1 MSAARK
7 LLGAVVATAVI
18 GAFSFSP
25 VALAGE
31 QDFTLVNHTGVE
43 IHKLF
48 TSPHSSDNWEEDV
61 LGKSTLGDG
70 ESVDVTF
77 AKKEQ
82 EAHWDL
88 RVEDSSGNSINF
100 ADLNLKEI
108 SEVVLHYQDG
118 KAWAD
123 LK

>member
-1 MSAARK
+1 MTIARK
-7 LLGAVVATAVI
+7 WLCAFVAGAMI
-18 GAFSFSP
+18 GAFSLST
-25 VALAGE
+25 AARAGE

-77 AKKEQ
+77 PKKTES
-82 EAHWDL
+82 AHWDL
-88 RVEDSSGNSINF
+88 RVEDSAGNAINF

-108 SEVVLHYQDG
+108 SEVVLHFQDG
-118 KAWAD
+118 KAGAD
-123 LK
+123 VK

>member
-18 GAFSFSP
+18 GAFSFNP

-77 AKKEQ
+77 PKKEQ

-108 SEVVLHYQDG
+108 SEVVLHYQEG